1 MIATYLQKT
10 WDNKDDTIPW
20 GTLRYLIGEAMYGGR
35 VSDSFDRRILK
46 TYLEEY
52 LGDFLF
58 DPYHPFAFFTGSDG
72 IVYKVPDS
80 GQKENYTSYIDSLPL
95 VQTPEVFGLHANA
108 DISYYTI
115 TTKTLWRDLIS
126 LQPQGGDN
134 QGGLRREEAISN
146 IAVDLLAKL
155 PKAFDLPKVKKE
167 MGIPTP
173 VQVSHPLSIFLRS
186 VILLI
191 CTNFMNTKSHRLSCY
206 KNLKGGTN

>member
-1 MIATYLQKT
+1 LIATYLQKT

-58 DPYHPFAFFTGSDG
+58 DPYHPFAFFTGSEG
-72 IVYKVPDS
+72 TVYKVPDA
-80 GQKENYTSYIDSLPL
+80 GPKENYTSYIDSLPL

-115 TTKTLWRDLIS
+115 TTKTLWRDLVS

-134 QGGLRREEAISN
+134 QGGLRREEAISS

-155 PKAFDLPKVKKE
+155 PKPFDLPKIKKE
-167 MGIPTP
+167 MGTPTP
-173 VQVSHPLSIFLRS
+173 VQVCISTAFIYIEIKISSYKFTGAYGKPFRRWYYY
-186 VILLI
+186 
-191 CTNFMNTKSHRLSCY
+191 KS
-206 KNLKGGTN
+206 